1 MPMETDPDIREVDE
15 LEEVV
20 ENEINRLW
28 KSGATLE
35 NAAKAG
41 ARLRKILEERNN
53 ADKSGG

>member
-1 MPMETDPDIREVDE
+1 MLIKAGVDIREVDE